1 MSSRQ
6 RFVVSGGAGFIGH
19 HTVAAL
25 LAEGAEV
32 LVIDDLRHPCPLGAP
47 AAAEVVEADIA
58 DPAAALAIA
67 RFRPG
72 AVLHLAAQAGVNRSR
87 RDPAGDALV
96 NVVGTVAL
104 VKAALDAGVRRF
116 VMASTGGAIY
126 GQATR
131 LPTPER
137 SRAQPRSPY
146 GAAKLACEGYL
157 GMFGRSHGLQPLAL
171 RYGNVY
177 GPLQDGSGEAGVVAI
192 TCTRILNGQTPVI
205 RGDGKQTR
213 DFVFVEDVAEAN
225 VRGLH
230 SRRSGVVNVGTGVA
244 SSIATVVGELIRA
257 AGRAIEPES
266 EPVPEGEV
274 RDSALDVRRAGRLL
288 GWTPRTDL
296 RSGLDRTYRSFQ
308 SAASGRAQ
316 DGPKRST

>member
-1 MSSRQ
+1 
-6 RFVVSGGAGFIGH
+6 VVTGGAGFIGH

-32 LVIDDLRHPCPLGAP
+32 LVLDDLRHACPAGAP
-47 AAAEVVEADIA
+47 AGAELVPVEVASPQA
-58 DPAAALAIA
+58 AAALK
-67 RFRPG
+67 RFRPD

-87 RDPAGDALV
+87 RDPAGDAQV

-104 VKAALDAGVRRF
+104 VKAALDAGVSRF

-131 LPTPER
+131 LPTPET

-157 GMFGRSHGLQPLAL
+157 AMFGRSHGLRPLAL

-177 GPLQDGSGEAGVVAI
+177 GPLQDGTGEAGVVAI
-192 TCTRILNGQTPVI
+192 TCTRILGGQAPVI
-205 RGDGKQTR
+205 RGDGRQTR
-213 DFVFVEDVAEAN
+213 DFVYVEDVAEAN
-225 VRGLH
+225 LRAL
-230 SRRSGVVNVGTGVA
+230 RSGRTGVLNVGTGSR
-244 SSIATVVGELIRA
+244 SSIASVIRELIRA
-257 AGRAIEPES
+257 AGGGIEPET
-266 EPVPEGEV
+266 ETLPPGEV

-288 GWTPRTDL
+288 GWAPRTQL
-296 RSGLDRTYRSFQ
+296 RSGLDRTYQSFRSAF
-308 SAASGRAQ
+308 GR
-316 DGPKRST
+316 D

>member
-6 RFVVSGGAGFIGH
+6 RFVVTGGAGFIGH

-25 LAEGAEV
+25 LAEGADV
-32 LVIDDLRHPCPLGAP
+32 LVVDDLRHACPAGAP
-47 AAAEVVEADIA
+47 GAAEVVAADIA
-58 DPAAALAIA
+58 APETAQAIA
-67 RFRPG
+67 RFRPA

-104 VKAALDAGVRRF
+104 VKAALDAGVERF

-131 LPTPER
+131 LPTPETA
-137 SRAQPRSPY
+137 RAQPRSPY

-157 GMFGRSHGLQPLAL
+157 GMFGRSHGLRPLAL

-177 GPLQDGSGEAGVVAI
+177 GPLQDGTGEAGVVAI
-192 TCTRILNGQTPVI
+192 TCTRLLDGLAPVI
-205 RGDGKQTR
+205 RGDGRQTR
-213 DFVFVEDVAEAN
+213 DFVYVEDVAEAN
-225 VRGLH
+225 LRGLH
-230 SRRSGVVNVGTGVA
+230 SRRTGVLNVGSGAGTAVA
-244 SSIATVVGELIRA
+244 KVIGELIRVS
-257 AGRAIEPES
+257 GRRVEAETEPL
-266 EPVPEGEV
+266 PAGEV

-288 GWTPRTDL
+288 GWAPRTDL
-296 RSGLDRTYRSFQ
+296 RSGLDRTYQSFQ
-308 SAASGRAQ
+308 SAASRARAGRAA
-316 DGPKRST
+316 RSN